1 VSIEKQVENNFN
13 CWWKANQQENSLCFS
28 YLLFTYAFLDSITST
43 DQPIYRPDWYI
54 GLIFVFTNISVS
66 VKMANFIGL
75 S

>member
-54 GLIFVFTNISVS
+54 GL
-66 VKMANFIGL
+66 
-75 S
+75 